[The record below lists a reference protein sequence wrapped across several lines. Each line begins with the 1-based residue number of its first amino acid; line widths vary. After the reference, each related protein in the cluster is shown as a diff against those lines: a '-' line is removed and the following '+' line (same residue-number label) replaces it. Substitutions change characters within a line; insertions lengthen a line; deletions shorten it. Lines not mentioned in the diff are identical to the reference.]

1 MASFK
6 ARNMVLT
13 SSSPGQERAIE
24 FARGVFT
31 EQVAKGVENSAVAD
45 VGDCREGQYH
55 YPPIPPLLLGR
66 LQCPRAQGLLWLCW
80 CFLPDDAPP
89 AAGLC
94 TTSGSWPLFSARS
107 MAPERAVGIL
117 LVLGIE

>member
-1 MASFK
+1 
-6 ARNMVLT
+6 MVLT

-66 LQCPRAQGLLWLCW
+66 LQCPRAQGLPWLCW

-89 AAGLC
+89 AAGLW

>member
-1 MASFK
+1 
-6 ARNMVLT
+6 MVLN
-13 SSSPGQERAIE
+13 SSSLGQERVIG
-24 FARGVFT
+24 FARGGTVPEQDT
-31 EQVAKGVENSAVAD
+31 EGVEDRAVAD
-45 VGDCREGQYH
+45 VGDRREGQYH

-66 LQCPRAQGLLWLCW
+66 LQCPRAQGLPWLCW

-89 AAGLC
+89 AAGLW

-107 MAPERAVGIL
+107 VAPERAVGIL

>member
-1 MASFK
+1 
-6 ARNMVLT
+6 MVLN

-24 FARGVFT
+24 FARGGVFT
-31 EQVAKGVENSAVAD
+31 EQDAKGVENSAVAD

-55 YPPIPPLLLGR
+55 YPSIPPLLLGR
-66 LQCPRAQGLLWLCW
+66 LQWPRAQGLPWLCW
-80 CFLPDDAPP
+80 CFLPDDTPP
-89 AAGLC
+89 AADLW